1 MPSRDLLVAVC
12 VCTLLL
18 VALTLWVYPSGT
30 DFAPSN
36 PYWNG
41 LQRAR
46 EELGIK
52 RLSSLNLLAQQAK
65 GTALIVIP
73 TTVPSSAD
81 LDTLKQ
87 YTEAGGVLILMDD
100 FGFGNTILADLGVNA
115 RLSGLVLVDPL
126 FNFRNRRFP
135 RITAFSASPLS
146 EGVDSLVLNYATVI
160 TDASGLTVLAR
171 SSPISFLGKGKG
183 DRDAGQASRP
193 PFAVAG
199 MRRLGE
205 GYLIL
210 VSDPSILLSSMLDL
224 GGNRRFLQNLFKLAG
239 DGATVYLDE
248 AHLPQAPLDVAKE
261 QLRRF
266 RGSFTSPL
274 AAFATAGVGLAVP
287 LAILWRLSRR

>member
-46 EELGIK
+46 EELAIK

-65 GTALIVIP
+65 GTVLIVIP

-87 YTEAGGVLILMDD
+87 FTEAGGVLMLMDD
-100 FGFGNTILADLGVNA
+100 FGFGNNILAHLGVTA

-135 RITAFSASPLS
+135 RIIAFSASPLS
-146 EGVDSLVLNYATVI
+146 EGVDSLVLNHASVI
-160 TDASGLTVLAR
+160 TDDSGLTVLAR
-171 SSPISFLGKGKG
+171 SSPISFLENGKGE
-183 DRDAGQASRP
+183 RDAGQASRP

-205 GYLIL
+205 GYLVL
-210 VSDPSILLSSMLDL
+210 VSDPSILLSSMLVL
-224 GGNRRFLQNLFKLAG
+224 GSNRRFLQNLFKLAG

-248 AHLPQAPLDVAKE
+248 AHLPLAPLDVAKE

-266 RGSFTSPL
+266 RGNFTSPL
-274 AAFATAGVGLAVP
+274 VAFATAGVGLAVP
-287 LAILWRLSRR
+287 LAILWRLTRR